1 MRTSFYFWLIPA
13 LALSASSAFFGC
25 AKDPLSLGANGTADG
40 GEPGGVGASFSGG
53 KAGGSNSGASSS
65 GGSSN
70 GTAGASAVVCPQSEC
85 GPQLGRPTELCED
98 GSTGG
103 PTGRCLRG
111 SDGTCGWE
119 VLECPAP
126 TGEAGAPNAG
136 GTSSTGGTHPGAGS
150 PSNGGAGGTHPG
162 GGSPSN
168 GGAGGTHPDGC
179 SSCGAQGQICIYQV
193 GGPGPSH
200 FACATQLPCGAAGAC
215 ACIQGQGTC
224 DMNLA
229 ADGYCHCENGLD

>member
-1 MRTSFYFWLIPA
+1 MRTSFYFWLVPA
-13 LALSASSAFFGC
+13 LALSVSSAFFGC
-25 AKDPLSLGANGTADG
+25 AKAPLSLGEDGTADG
-40 GEPGGVGASFSGG
+40 GEPGGVGASSSGG
-53 KAGGSNSGASSS
+53 KAGGGSSGASNS
-65 GGSSN
+65 GGSST
-70 GTAGASAVVCPQSEC
+70 GTAGASAVLCTESEC
-85 GPQLGRPTELCED
+85 GPQLGRPNELCDD
-98 GSTGG
+98 GSTAG

-126 TGEAGAPNAG
+126 TGEGGAPNAG
-136 GTSSTGGTHPGAGS
+136 GTSSTGGTPNS
-150 PSNGGAGGTHPG
+150 

-168 GGAGGTHPDGC
+168 GGAGGTHPDECGGC
-179 SSCGAQGQICIYQV
+179 SDQDQICIYQV

-200 FACATQLPCGAAGAC
+200 FTCATQLPCGAPGAC

-229 ADGYCHCENGLD
+229 ADGYCHCDNGLE